1 MTVAF
6 GIRLSPEDL
15 KQIEEIA
22 KRKKISRCALIRTAV
37 RTLILENKE
46 PAEAA

>member
-6 GIRLSPEDL
+6 GIRLSPEEL

-22 KRKKISRCALIRTAV
+22 EQKKISRCALIRTAV
-37 RTLILENKE
+37 KSLIQENTRT
-46 PAEAA
+46 AEA